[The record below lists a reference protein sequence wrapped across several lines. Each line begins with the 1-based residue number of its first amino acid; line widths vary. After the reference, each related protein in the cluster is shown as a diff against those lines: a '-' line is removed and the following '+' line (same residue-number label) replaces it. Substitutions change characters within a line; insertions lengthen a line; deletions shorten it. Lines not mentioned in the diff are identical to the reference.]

1 MPIGFVAKDVEA
13 KSQPLAGTK
22 SDTIEHRIGSEL
34 NVRRCL
40 RVSDE
45 ELACELA
52 ARLALTA
59 REKLQLFSMQ
69 IPKVGDGSR

>member
-1 MPIGFVAKDVEA
+1 MA
-13 KSQPLAGTK
+13 KS
-22 SDTIEHRIGSEL
+22 DIIEHRIGSEL

-40 RVSDE
+40 RISDE

-52 ARLALTA
+52 ARLAMISA

>member
-1 MPIGFVAKDVEA
+1 MGEIGHH
-13 KSQPLAGTK
+13 
-22 SDTIEHRIGSEL
+22 EHRIGSEL
-34 NVRRCL
+34 NVGRCF

-59 REKLQLFSMQ
+59 REKLQLFSMK
-69 IPKVGDGSR
+69 IPKAGGVAAKNR